1 MTFKDL
7 AIGDR
12 FTFSPGVWTF
22 SSVCTKISARRY
34 LDSSG
39 VEYRVGTIRVGV
51 ALIEDVQDV
60 PDEHWREDGD
70 DNELFMGGY

>member
-1 MTFKDL
+1 MTFRDL

-22 SSVCTKISARRY
+22 SRACTKISARRY

-39 VEYRVGTIRVGV
+39 LEYRVGTITVGV
-51 ALIEDVQDV
+51 KLADDA

-70 DNELFMGGY
+70 DAELFMGGY